1 VRDAATVLLVDDHQS
16 GWRVYMV
23 KRHHKNAF
31 MANAHVFVGG
41 RVDDEDSSAEIATR
55 VTRPSAGMLAERLG
69 LPAAQKARA
78 LGLYVAAIREAFEE
92 CGLLLAKRRDGQW
105 IGNDNGDQ
113 RLLNQA
119 REALNSATLSFAE
132 LLVEHDLWLDLQA
145 MRYLAHWITPPWE
158 PKLYDT
164 RFFVARAPAGQCARF
179 DPKETTEG
187 QWTRP
192 ADALAAAR
200 KGAVYLAPP
209 TLCVLEDLL
218 DAKDASA
225 AIARASD
232 SPVIAIRPRLL
243 ADRTPVTIVLP
254 DDYRYN
260 DPSAARATGALE
272 HYLERHGK
280 SWVRF
285 RRG

>member
-1 VRDAATVLLVDDHQS
+1 VTRAPQPPSQPEKPVRDAATVLLVDDHQS

-192 ADALAAAR
+192 AVRGVRREPVETRDDGSEMPRNRSQTRPHRSRGGFETGSFKSASTAM
-200 KGAVYLAPP
+200 VPP
-209 TLCVLEDLL
+209 ISVT
-218 DAKDASA
+218 
-225 AIARASD
+225 
-232 SPVIAIRPRLL
+232 RL
-243 ADRTPVTIVLP
+243 
-254 DDYRYN
+254 
-260 DPSAARATGALE
+260 
-272 HYLERHGK
+272 
-280 SWVRF
+280 
-285 RRG
+285 